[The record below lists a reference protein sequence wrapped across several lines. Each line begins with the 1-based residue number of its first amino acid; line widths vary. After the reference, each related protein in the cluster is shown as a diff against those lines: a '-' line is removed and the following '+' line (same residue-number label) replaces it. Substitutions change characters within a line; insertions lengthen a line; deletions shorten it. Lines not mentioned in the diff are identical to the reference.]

1 MSGMWVEAD
10 QAGELEGECLWG
22 WQEAW
27 GPSEPSPKAMAGT
40 RLQAC
45 PHPGPSQAWPR
56 LSCPPHHDP
65 GRAPPQLHQ
74 DCRAGPLDHC
84 PPQWFQGFGGRP
96 GTPANL

>member
-1 MSGMWVEAD
+1 MWVEAD

-56 LSCPPHHDP
+56 LSCPP
-65 GRAPPQLHQ
+65 
-74 DCRAGPLDHC
+74 
-84 PPQWFQGFGGRP
+84 
-96 GTPANL
+96 